1 MKQFFTLIAI
11 CALSFVNAQVFSED
25 FNDGVPGD
33 LIEDTINGNLSWTDC
48 GGDTGGIPCDG
59 SATFYN
65 ASSSAYNTALD
76 TPVLDMAT
84 GVYKVSFSLAKREK
98 DSKIN
103 WFFIE
108 ISNDGGETWTTIDEF
123 LDEILNPTTFT
134 YVLTPYNP
142 TSETVVRFR
151 GTNKG
156 GFALILDNVSVDEV
170 TGDDASIQNLDVPS
184 ILVAGD
190 IQVKGTMANLGINPI
205 TSFDLNWQVDGG
217 STNTQTYTGQNIG
230 SGQSFNFTHEDLW
243 TATGGAHN
251 LKVWV
256 SNTNVTDVNPGNNEF
271 VKDIMVASDVAIK
284 IPLMEK
290 FSSSTCPPCYSFNT
304 GSFNP
309 FFDDYGHSNGTFIS
323 YQVWWPGAGDPYA
336 GAPGSPVRQEV
347 QNRVNYYGIN
357 AAPTLLFD
365 AQDVGMPSAA
375 QLALLLEELRYGNE
389 NISFF
394 DIQAD
399 HTINGNTIDVNIDIH
414 PFISA
419 NYTVRVMV
427 IEKLTTENAAT
438 NGETEFHHVFMKGLP
453 TPAGTPIEFTQDEV
467 ETLTFSQD
475 MSETF
480 VEEMDDLAVVVFL
493 QDDVT
498 KEIIDSRYTE
508 ASGIVLGTNDVN
520 AAQVTLVPNPTSGIV
535 KIMTDRAMDVQVF
548 DLTGKKVFNQSQ
560 VADNTSLNL
569 SNLSKGVYVVVMTDD
584 KGAETVKKLVIK

>member
-11 CALSFVNAQVFSED
+11 CALSFVNAQVFLED

-33 LIEDTINGNLSWTDC
+33 LIEDTINGSLSWTDC
-48 GGDTGGIPCDG
+48 GGNTGGITCDG
-59 SATFYN
+59 AATFYHV
-65 ASSSAYNTALD
+65 SQSGYNTALD
-76 TPVLDMAT
+76 TPVLDLSS
-84 GVYKVSFSLAKREK
+84 GVYKASFTLAKREN

-103 WFFIE
+103 WFFFE
-108 ISNDGGETWTTIDEF
+108 ISNDGGETWTTIAEY
-123 LDEILNPTTFT
+123 LEEIMNPTTYTF
-134 YVLTPYNP
+134 VLTPYNP
-142 TSETVVRFR
+142 SSETVVRFR

-156 GFALILDNVSVDEV
+156 GYAIVLDNVSVEEV
-170 TGDDASIQNLDVPS
+170 TGDDASIQNLDIAD

-190 IQVKGTMANLGINPI
+190 VQVKGTMANLGINPI

-217 STNTQTYTGQNIG
+217 ATHTQNYAGQNIT
-230 SGQSFNFTHEDLW
+230 SGQSFNFTHSDLW
-243 TATGGAHN
+243 NATGGAHN

-256 SNTNVTDVNPGNNEF
+256 SNTNVTDVNPANNEF
-271 VKDIMVASDVAIK
+271 VKDIMVASGVSLK
-284 IPLMEK
+284 VPLFEK
-290 FSSSTCPPCYSFNT
+290 YSSSTCPPCYSYNT
-304 GSFNP
+304 STYNP
-309 FFDDYGHSNGTFIS
+309 FYDNYGHDKATFIA

-347 QNRVNYYGIN
+347 QNRVNYYSIN
-357 AAPTLLFD
+357 AAPTVVY
-365 AQDVGMPSAA
+365 QGGVVGMPTQQ
-375 QLALLLEELRYGNE
+375 QLRDYVDNSHQ
-389 NISFF
+389 NDRISFF

-399 HTINGNTIDVNIDIH
+399 HTINGNTIDVSIDIH
-414 PFISA
+414 PYISA

-480 VEEMDDLAVVVFL
+480 VEEMDDLAVLVFL
-493 QDDVT
+493 QDDTT
-498 KEIIDSRYTE
+498 KAIIDSRYTE

-520 AAQVTLVPNPTSGIV
+520 AAQVTLVPNPTTGIV
-535 KIMTDRAMDVQVF
+535 KIMTDRAMDVKVF
-548 DLTGKKVFNQSQ
+548 DLTGKKVFNQSE
-560 VADNTSLNL
+560 VADNSSLNL
-569 SNLSKGVYVVVMTDD
+569 THLSKGVYVVVMTDD